1 VVKDTGENGEIM
13 IPKPKKPKK
22 VSDWVL
28 DDLVRRYIR
37 LISGGYCKRCKKYV
51 GEENIST
58 AHLFRRWRK
67 TVRWD
72 LRNVAPLC
80 DNPPQGMMCHKIV
93 DNDPI
98 EMSSFIYEILSSD
111 DIADL
116 QRLANTTIREYPID
130 REQIKR
136 ELKEKIALLD
146 GK

>member
-1 VVKDTGENGEIM
+1 MV
-13 IPKPKKPKK
+13 IPKPQKPHR
-22 VSDWVL
+22 VSDRVL
-28 DDLVRRYIR
+28 DGLVREYVR

-51 GEENIST
+51 GEENIAT

-80 DNPPQGMMCHKIV
+80 DNPPMGMMCHKTV

-98 EMSSFIYEILSSD
+98 EMSSFMYEILSPD

-116 QRLANTTIREYPID
+116 QRLANMTIKEYPIS

-136 ELKEKIALLD
+136 DLKEKIALLE
-146 GK
+146 GA